1 MISLKALHLEIE
13 KKVLTVLSTTEKYAA
28 KIAGCI
34 FKLETAI
41 LVQFLV
47 EYPLRIWSAGCH
59 SR

>member
-1 MISLKALHLEIE
+1 MRNEICTAGDQ

-41 LVQFLV
+41 LVQFLF